1 MALFSEQVTVNEA
14 VLVRVVDG
22 VLQVRLNADTLDV
35 GLVSVDPDGESVSDK
50 EQLTVLEE
58 VRVALLE
65 RRKEHDSV
73 GLGLVDAVPG

>member
-1 MALFSEQVTVNEA
+1 MNEA